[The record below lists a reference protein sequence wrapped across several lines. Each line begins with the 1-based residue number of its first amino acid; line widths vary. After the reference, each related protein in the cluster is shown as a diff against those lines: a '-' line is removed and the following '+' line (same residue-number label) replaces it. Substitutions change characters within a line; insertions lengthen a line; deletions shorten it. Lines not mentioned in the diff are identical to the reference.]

1 MKLWNPYSRVIFSAL
16 QITLYL
22 YLFVQTQNI
31 LAGVSVAL
39 WFAINQIWFIS
50 DINFSQEYLNLR
62 MKNDG

>member
-50 DINFSQEYLNLR
+50 DINFSQEYMANIEGD
-62 MKNDG
+62 K

>member
-50 DINFSQEYLNLR
+50 DINFSQEYMNY
-62 MKNDG
+62 